1 MTRPDRALFDRVSVT
16 VSSGDRIGV
25 IGINGTG
32 KSTLLR
38 VLAGTTLPESGE
50 VRFGRGVTVSLLDQE
65 AALPGGTVF
74 EAVDAGGGSSAGSSA
89 GSRTGSSAVSG
100 GASNGGSGGA
110 SSERW
115 EIEEVLQRVGMGQ
128 HLDRQTTSLSGGEAK
143 RVALARALLQPADL
157 LLLDEPTN
165 HLDLDAIE
173 WLEHRLAGHRGGLI
187 LVTHDR
193 HLLDRL
199 TTRMLELDRG
209 RGYVHNQGYS
219 GYLEARRDREADAAT
234 AEAVR
239 RNLARSE
246 LAWLRRGAPA
256 RTSKPKARI
265 EAAKALV
272 DRRPEGPARPAE
284 LHLEFPT
291 PRLGDVVV
299 ELEDVTVRTPDG
311 RVLCAGLELR
321 LDNRERL
328 GIVGPNG
335 AGKTSLLDVIA
346 GRRSPDGGE
355 VTFGSTVEIG
365 YYDQMGMTL
374 DPHARAREVVAGPH
388 RSPDWTDARLLEAF
402 WFDTDAQWAEVHTLS
417 GGERRRLQ
425 LLRVLADRPNVLLL
439 DEPTNDLDLET
450 LRALEDFLEDWPG
463 AVVAVSHDRA
473 FLERVV
479 TDALIMDGNGTAARY
494 PGGFAAWDRDRR
506 ARVGTRQAMAPGHTT
521 GSAGSAAT
529 GVSTPKSSRAS
540 GAAPDAG
547 NRGNGGG
554 RSGGRGSKSGRRSSS
569 TLGHLLRQVEK
580 EVARL
585 ERQKVELEQQLL
597 SAGADHEALT
607 ELGGRLAEVGT
618 ALAAAED
625 RWMELAEE
633 QEAGG

>member
-1 MTRPDRALFDRVSVT
+1 MILVDAIDLTVTRPDRALFERVSLT
-16 VSSGDRIGV
+16 VSTGDRMGV

-38 VLAGTTLPESGE
+38 VLSGTTEPESGE
-50 VRFGRGVTVSLLDQE
+50 VRYGRGVTISVLDQE
-65 AALPGGTVF
+65 AALPAGTVF
-74 EAVDAGGGSSAGSSA
+74 EAVDAADDK
-89 GSRTGSSAVSG
+89 
-100 GASNGGSGGA
+100 
-110 SSERW
+110 SERW
-115 EIEEVLQRVGMGQ
+115 EIEEVLQRLGMGD
-128 HLDRQTTSLSGGEAK
+128 HLDRDTGSLSGGEAK

-157 LLLDEPTN
+157 LILDEPTN

-173 WLEHRLAGHRGGLI
+173 WLERRLDGHRGALL

-209 RGYVHNQGYS
+209 TGHVHNQGYA
-219 GYLEARRDREADAAT
+219 GYLQAREDREADAAT

-239 RNLARSE
+239 RNLAKTE

-256 RTSKPKARI
+256 RTRKPKARI

-272 DRRPEGPARPAE
+272 ESRPEGPARPSE

-299 ELEDVTVRTPDG
+299 ELRDVTVKTPDG
-311 RVLCAGLELR
+311 ARTLCSGLDLL

-346 GRRSPDGGE
+346 GRREPDAGSA
-355 VTFGSTVEIG
+355 TFGSTLKLG
-365 YYDQMGMTL
+365 YYDQMGVSL
-374 DPHARAREVVAGPH
+374 DPNARAREVVAGPH
-388 RSPDWTDARLLEAF
+388 RAPDWTDARLLEAF
-402 WFDTDAQWAEVHTLS
+402 WFDPDAQWAQVSTLS

-450 LRALEDFLEDWPG
+450 LRALEDFLDDWPG
-463 AVVAVSHDRA
+463 AVVVISHDRA

-479 TDALIMDGNGTAARY
+479 TDALIMDGSGAASRY
-494 PGGFAAWDRDRR
+494 PGGFAAWDKQRRSVGKRDS
-506 ARVGTRQAMAPGHTT
+506 VQNT
-521 GSAGSAAT
+521 AASS
-529 GVSTPKSSRAS
+529 STATAQGGAKKVN
-540 GAAPDAG
+540 AAPKES
-547 NRGNGGG
+547 RKTKP
-554 RSGGRGSKSGRRSSS
+554 SGRSSS
-569 TLGHLLRQVEK
+569 TVGHLLRQAEK
-580 EVARL
+580 DMAKLGKKKAGLEEKLAAAGSDHELLASLGAELAEVTA
-585 ERQKVELEQQLL
+585 ELEQ
-597 SAGADHEALT
+597 T
-607 ELGGRLAEVGT
+607 EEQ
-618 ALAAAED
+618 
-625 RWMELAEE
+625 WIQLAEE
-633 QEAGG
+633 QEDR

>member
-1 MTRPDRALFDRVSVT
+1 MTRPDRALFDRVSLT

-25 IGINGTG
+25 IGINGSG

-38 VLAGTTLPESGE
+38 VLAGSTPPESGE
-50 VRFGRGVTVSLLDQE
+50 VRFGRGVTVSVLDQE
-65 AALPGGTVF
+65 AALPEGTVF
-74 EAVDAGGGSSAGSSA
+74 QAVDAGGG
-89 GSRTGSSAVSG
+89 
-100 GASNGGSGGA
+100 

-115 EIEEVLQRVGMGQ
+115 EIEEVLQRVGMGD

-157 LLLDEPTN
+157 LFLDEPTN

-209 RGYVHNQGYS
+209 RGHVHNQGYS

-272 DRRPEGPARPAE
+272 EGRPEGPARPAE

-299 ELEDVTVRTPDG
+299 ELEDVTVATPDG
-311 RVLCAGLELR
+311 RVLCADVELR

-346 GRRSPDGGE
+346 GRRRPDAGK

-374 DPHARAREVVAGPH
+374 DPGARAREVVAGPH

-402 WFDTDAQWAEVHTLS
+402 WFDADAQWAEVRTLS

-463 AVVAVSHDRA
+463 AVVVISHDRA

-479 TDALIMDGNGTAARY
+479 TDALIMDGTGTAARY
-494 PGGFAAWDRDRR
+494 PGGFSAWDGDRR
-506 ARVGTRQAMAPGHTT
+506 AKGGTRQAVGSGRVTGLPGSP
-521 GSAGSAAT
+521 G
-529 GVSTPKSSRAS
+529 AS
-540 GAAPDAG
+540 GASS
-547 NRGNGGG
+547 RGA
-554 RSGGRGSKSGRRSSS
+554 SGPGSPGRGSSGRGSSNTAADRGAEDGGRPGGRKRSSAGRSSS
-569 TLGHLLRQVEK
+569 TLGHLLRRVEK
-580 EVARL
+580 EVAKLEKQKAEL
-585 ERQKVELEQQLL
+585 ERELLA
-597 SAGADHEALT
+597 AGADHQRLT
-607 ELGGRLAEVGT
+607 ELGDRLTAVSASLADAE
-618 ALAAAED
+618 E
-625 RWMELAEE
+625 RWMGLAEE
-633 QEAGG
+633 QEAKG

>member
-1 MTRPDRALFDRVSVT
+1 MILVDAIELTMTRPDRALFDRVSLT
-16 VSSGDRIGV
+16 VSTGDRIGV

-38 VLAGTTLPESGE
+38 VLAGTTEPESGE
-50 VRFGRGVTVSLLDQE
+50 LRFGRGVTVSVLDQE
-65 AALPGGTVF
+65 AALPSGTVF
-74 EAVDAGGGSSAGSSA
+74 EAVDAAHDA
-89 GSRTGSSAVSG
+89 
-100 GASNGGSGGA
+100 
-110 SSERW
+110 SERW
-115 EIEEVLQRVGMGQ
+115 EIEEVLQRLGMAE
-128 HLDRQTTSLSGGEAK
+128 HLERDTGSLSGGEAK

-157 LLLDEPTN
+157 LILDEPTN

-173 WLEHRLAGHRGGLI
+173 WLENRLSGHRGGLI

-209 RGYVHNQGYS
+209 HGYVHNQGYS
-219 GYLEARRDREADAAT
+219 GYLEAREERAVDAAT
-234 AEAVR
+234 AESVR
-239 RNLARSE
+239 RNLAKTE

-265 EAAKALV
+265 EAAKALI
-272 DRRPEGPARPAE
+272 DSRPEGPARPSN

-299 ELEDVTVRTPDG
+299 ELEDVSISTPDG
-311 RVLCAGLELR
+311 RALCRGLELR

-346 GRRSPDGGE
+346 GRRQPDAGT
-355 VTFGSTVEIG
+355 VTFGSTIEIG
-365 YYDQMGMTL
+365 YYDQMGVAL
-374 DPHARAREVVAGPH
+374 DPKARAREVVAGPH

-402 WFDTDAQWAEVHTLS
+402 WFDADAQWAEVHTLS

-450 LRALEDFLEDWPG
+450 LRALEDFLQDWPG
-463 AVVAVSHDRA
+463 AVIVISHDRA

-479 TDALIMDGNGTAARY
+479 TDALIMDGTGNAARF
-494 PGGFAAWDRDRR
+494 PGGFAAWDAARSGAVVKRGSVASTAKPPSKPVGSTAGAKGSPPTNGADRR
-506 ARVGTRQAMAPGHTT
+506 T
-521 GSAGSAAT
+521 SAGS
-529 GVSTPKSSRAS
+529 S
-540 GAAPDAG
+540 G
-547 NRGNGGG
+547 
-554 RSGGRGSKSGRRSSS
+554 RSSS
-569 TLGHLLRQVEK
+569 TVGHLLRQVEK
-580 EVARL
+580 EVAKLDRNRAQL
-585 ERQKVELEQQLL
+585 EAQLVD
-597 SAGADHEALT
+597 AGTDH
-607 ELGGRLAEVGT
+607 GK
-618 ALAAAED
+618 LAALGAELAQVSQALD
-625 RWMELAEE
+625 DAEERWMGLLEE
-633 QEAGG
+633 QENRS